1 MVAGF
6 GADWQFEDLPARREA
21 RARQFLVAMRALI
34 LLFILAGCCLAGE
47 AERLAHDAAKAARAG
62 DYVRAF
68 SLYSRA
74 AQLSPYSTYSQ
85 QSRAMLAAAA
95 SNEQVRF
102 GPSASRT
109 PEAPPTEA
117 RGQQEALLGSIDAE
131 TLAATRRPLPP
142 IHLEATDAVRDIH
155 ETATAKKLW
164 ETVLKGYGLDAVFDE
179 SVQGTAPVR
188 LNLDGAN
195 YRQAIHALELVTN
208 TIAIPVSENLLL
220 VATNS
225 ANAQT
230 QFEPAAAIAIPLP
243 QAIANEDAT
252 EIANTVRQALEIRTV
267 MVDASRRLL
276 LIRDRYAKVLAA
288 QALCEELFGYP
299 QDVVLEVEFREVT
312 RRAMDRF
319 GLNLPTS
326 FPVRVFTTWL
336 NNRITPAEGFLNYLS
351 FGGGASL
358 VGIGIA
364 SSEAVAFMSRSD
376 SKTIYRAEVRG
387 SSGKESTLSLGQE
400 YPILKSSFL
409 SGPTQQPGSSVF
421 FPQVDFKQIGF
432 QVKAKPVVWRN
443 TVTMDLTVSVS
454 LLTGESSNGIPVL
467 SNRETTTRLRME
479 NGQLIAVAGLLRK
492 EEAQNLSG
500 LAGLSQM
507 PGIGAL
513 FRQTTNVK
521 EDSEVLILIQPR
533 VVQNRSGRMAS
544 TGWWTGTSTRFLA
557 PL

>member
-1 MVAGF
+1 
-6 GADWQFEDLPARREA
+6 
-21 RARQFLVAMRALI
+21 MRALI
-34 LLFILAGCCLAGE
+34 LLFVLAGCCLAGE
-47 AERLAHDAAKAARAG
+47 AERLARDAAKAARAG

-74 AQLSPYSTYSQ
+74 AQLSPYSTYSW

-102 GPSASRT
+102 GPSASST
-109 PEAPPTEA
+109 PEAPPAEA
-117 RGQQEALLGSIDAE
+117 PGQEEALLGSIDAE

-142 IHLEATDAVRDIH
+142 IRLEATDAVRDIN
-155 ETATAKKLW
+155 EAATARKLW

-179 SVQGTAPVR
+179 SVQEVAPVR

-225 ANAQT
+225 ANMQT

-243 QAIANEDAT
+243 QAIVNEDAT

-312 RRAMDRF
+312 RHAMDRF

-336 NNRITPAEGFLNYLS
+336 NNQISPAEGFLNYLS

-400 YPILKSSFL
+400 YPILRSSFL

-432 QVKAKPVVWRN
+432 QVKAKPVVWRD

-479 NGQLIAVAGLLRK
+479 SGQLIAVAGLLRK
-492 EEAQNLSG
+492 EEARNLSG

-533 VVQNRSGRMAS
+533 VVHNRSGRMAS
-544 TGWWTGTSTRFLA
+544 AGWWTGTSTRFLA

>member
-1 MVAGF
+1 
-6 GADWQFEDLPARREA
+6 
-21 RARQFLVAMRALI
+21 MRALI
-34 LLFILAGCCLAGE
+34 LLFFLAGSCLAGE
-47 AERLAHDAAKAARAG
+47 AEHLAHGAAKAARAG

-95 SNEQVRF
+95 TNEQVRF
-102 GPSASRT
+102 GPPPSDEPELPLSEVSA
-109 PEAPPTEA
+109 EQA
-117 RGQQEALLGSIDAE
+117 ALLGRIDAE
-131 TLAATRRPLPP
+131 TLAATRNPLPP
-142 IHLEATDAVRDIH
+142 THLEANDAVRDLSQ
-155 ETATAKKLW
+155 TAAPKQLW
-164 ETVLKGYGLDAVFDE
+164 ETVLKGYGLDAVFDDTVQDAA
-179 SVQGTAPVR
+179 SVGLR
-188 LNLDGAN
+188 LDGAD
-195 YRQAIHALELVTN
+195 YREAIRALELVTN
-208 TIAIPVSENLLL
+208 TIAIPVAENLLL
-220 VATNS
+220 VA
-225 ANAQT
+225 ANNANTQT
-230 QFEPAAAIAIPLP
+230 QLEPTAAIAIPLP

-288 QALCEELFGYP
+288 QALAMELIGFP
-299 QDVVLEVEFREVT
+299 QDVVLDVEFREVT
-312 RRAMDRF
+312 RRSMDRF

-336 NNRITPAEGFLNYLS
+336 NNQFTPAEGFLNYVS

-364 SSEAVAFMSRSD
+364 SAEAVAFMSRSD

-387 SSGKESTLSLGQE
+387 GSGKESTLSLGQE

-432 QVKAKPVVWRN
+432 QVKAKPVVWRD
-443 TVTMDLTVSVS
+443 TVTMDLTVSVT

-467 SNRETTTRLRME
+467 SNRETTTRLRVE
-479 NGQLIAVAGLLRK
+479 DGQLIAVAGLLRK
-492 EEAQNLSG
+492 EEARNLSG
-500 LAGLSQM
+500 LAGLSQL

-513 FRQTTNVK
+513 FRQTTNIK
-521 EDSEVLILIQPR
+521 EDSEVLILIRPR
-533 VVQNRSGRMAS
+533 VIHGRAPRLAS
-544 TGWWTGTSTRFLA
+544 QGWWTGTSTRFLA